1 MPNLNKL
8 GLVLLS
14 MERWAAAKELS
25 VSVVVPPAPVR
36 VSSQR
41 PLAPSVASVMSVAN
55 DKGVNEMILG
65 AVHRSPAIVV
75 TCLDSIQCCNIEVA
89 FTVSVAHHKFRTTC

>member
-41 PLAPSVASVMSVAN
+41 PLAPSVASVTSVAN
-55 DKGVNEMILG
+55 KGDTHTSQSNYLHFNLIKCGVYTQADDNINFVILAQG
-65 AVHRSPAIVV
+65 H
-75 TCLDSIQCCNIEVA
+75 T
-89 FTVSVAHHKFRTTC
+89 